1 LTRPAADASI
11 DAMPATH
18 EDAMLMVEL
27 AKWNAMIGGNEAAGK
42 IFSEAFDRDKA
53 SVDDAEVRTTL
64 YFYET
69 IGTLVKNDLL
79 DRGLVYDWLWVR
91 GAWEA
96 VGPAALRDREARGVA
111 ALFENFEALAA
122 GQ

>member
-1 LTRPAADASI
+1 
-11 DAMPATH
+11 MPGTH

-42 IFSEAFDRDKA
+42 IFSADFDRDNA
-53 SVDDAEVRTTL
+53 SVDDPEVRTIL

-69 IGTLVKNDLL
+69 IGTLVKNDLF
-79 DRGLVYDWLWVR
+79 DRGLVYDWLWVK

-96 VGPAALRDREARGVA
+96 VGPAALRVREERGESA
-111 ALFENFEALAA
+111 IFENFEALAA

>member
-1 LTRPAADASI
+1 
-11 DAMPATH
+11 
-18 EDAMLMVEL
+18 
-27 AKWNAMIGGNEAAGK
+27 
-42 IFSEAFDRDKA
+42 
-53 SVDDAEVRTTL
+53 RTTL